1 MTEIRGLPAA
11 LVTALV
17 LCAGPAQAQL
27 VDPLGA
33 RPKPNLIALF
43 DTSVTMGIT
52 SDCRNCHQTNPRAT
66 SRLDEAKVEIQ
77 RVLPIFKDLFNFGGV
92 QYQGCGYAQVAKWV
106 LPDAAHPHDNLRR
119 LQDLIADARAC
130 NTKEQ
135 TWKGGALGNCLTPN
149 CLNDGGIL
157 VGIADR
163 TLIVPGLSFPTL
175 PTTTATVCDQ
185 PAKLGAPLD
194 VVAVA
199 AANLLGL
206 SWPRWDASTLDAAT
220 ADSTLCEVLEHG
232 LKGLRDDLATCL
244 KHPNKMWDLD
254 AFLAPGRASW
264 CDAAALA
271 ATGCGAGSAF
281 ERTCVCDDSDPGCFS
296 GARPNSECGIPLS
309 WKARQQVGVCSAYA
323 DTWEG
328 KDVLGSFFSA
338 QPDNVKNGKCRENV
352 SVFFTDGAFG
362 DNAGV
367 AAEAS
372 QARVTTYS
380 SPVTGDSNM
389 FLMHVSNYFEA
400 SADQMA
406 AAFGNP
412 RYSATNELQILDS
425 FSRIVNRVYHGD
437 YSSANL
443 TVDAFETR
451 AVFHLFKVP
460 TGPGDGGE
468 RYLGRPSRLAVFPID
483 ASGAIGGAPIFE
495 TDWASR
501 VSWPPLNGLVDGF
514 LCAATAPA
522 PGAPVTGPG
531 TGCSLSA
538 DELKAFGP
546 LGTFRNGL
554 ARDQTV
560 TVDGQTRRWGFMLG
574 GTMTQP
580 VIVDAPR
587 EVPAGSTL
595 DLSWQ
600 IFLNSPVVKNRPRV
614 IYVLSDGYLHAIH
627 GGVRIEGT
635 PTISIDG
642 VRTKLRYNYDDD
654 PATTPSGKELFRYF
668 LKSYETT
675 PDWELND
682 VIPRPVTTGQ
692 IVVKEMHLS
701 KVGPPLSRH
710 GTILALAQ
718 GKDGR
723 AFATLNVT
731 NPAAPR
737 LLAEWVLPVGS
748 AASNEPMMY
757 QFPPTA
763 GEPLPVVVV
772 TGGLGGASTLYAFDI
787 RDGSLHS
794 SIALP
799 AGGSYWA
806 EPVCLD
812 ASGAGAI
819 TQCYVVSSNGLL
831 VRVMVDAGGSFDS
844 ASVIFDA
851 SGGRRVFSTRPA
863 VYFSAEGAVSVVFAS
878 GLSTDLLATDSA
890 ENALFKVIDDQ
901 RGAGPTAAKN
911 RGVCRVGGAPTDG
924 KIDLGSERVVSPPI
938 ISKGVLMFTTYR
950 GGSDACTSGSA
961 KLYAMNYQSCADA
974 FDPSG
979 MSAPAPIALGDGI
992 PASPVLLRQKSV
1004 ILAHTSDIKPAT
1016 LGRPAPL
1023 VVSGVQSRGGNRTP
1037 FRPLY
1042 WRPTVDGR

>member
-1 MTEIRGLPAA
+1 MKGLTAA
-11 LVTALV
+11 LGMALV
-17 LCAGPAQAQL
+17 LSSGPVEAQL
-27 VDPLGA
+27 ADPLGA

-52 SDCRNCHQTNPRAT
+52 SDCRNCHQKDASVT
-66 SRLDEAKVEIQ
+66 SRLQEAKVEIQ
-77 RVLPIFKDLFNFGGV
+77 HVLPIFKDLFNFGGV
-92 QYQGCGYAQVAKWV
+92 QYQGCGYAHVAKWA
-106 LPDAAHPHDNLRR
+106 LPDADHPHESLKQ
-119 LQDLIADARAC
+119 LQDLIAAAWEC

-135 TWKGGALGNCLTPN
+135 TWKGGALGNCLTPD
-149 CLNDGGIL
+149 CLNDGGVL
-157 VGIADR
+157 AGIADR
-163 TLIVPGLSFPTL
+163 TLIVPGLSFPAL
-175 PTTTATVCDQ
+175 PVTTATVCDQ

-206 SWPRWDASTLDAAT
+206 SWPRWDASTLDPAT
-220 ADSTLCEVLEHG
+220 ADATLCEVLEHG
-232 LKGLRDDLATCL
+232 LKGLRDDLATCM

-254 AFLAPGRASW
+254 SFLAPGRASW
-264 CDAAALA
+264 CDAATLA

-328 KDVLGSFFSA
+328 KDVLGKFFSD

-372 QARVTTYS
+372 VARTTTYG

-406 AAFGNP
+406 AALGNP
-412 RYSATNELQILDS
+412 RYSATNELEILDS
-425 FSRIVNRVYHGD
+425 FARIVNRVYHGD

-443 TVDAFETR
+443 TVDTFETR

-460 TGPGDGGE
+460 TGPGNGGE

-483 ASGAIGGAPIFE
+483 GSGAIGGAPIFE

-501 VSWPPLNGLVDGF
+501 VTWPPLNGVIDGL
-514 LCAATAPA
+514 LCAGAAPT

-531 TGCSLSA
+531 TGCVLSA
-538 DELKAFGP
+538 DELKTFGP

-554 ARDQTV
+554 DRDQNV
-560 TVDGQTRRWGFMLG
+560 VVDGAARRWGFMLG

-600 IFLNSPVVKNRPRV
+600 MFLNAPVVKNRPRV

-627 GGVRIEGT
+627 GGVRVDGA
-635 PTISIDG
+635 PTIAVDG
-642 VRTKLRYNYDDD
+642 LRTKLRYTYDDD
-654 PATTPSGKELFRYF
+654 PATTPAGKELFRYF

-675 PDWELND
+675 PDWALND
-682 VIPRPVTTGQ
+682 VVPRPVTTGQ

-718 GKDGR
+718 GREGR

-757 QFPPTA
+757 QFPPDA
-763 GEPLPVVVV
+763 GDPRPVVVV
-772 TGGLGGASTLYAFDI
+772 TGGLGGASTLYAFDV
-787 RDGSLHS
+787 RDGSLFS
-794 SIALP
+794 SIPLP

-812 ASGAGAI
+812 ASGAGTI
-819 TQCYVVSSNGLL
+819 TQCYVVSKSGLL
-831 VRVMVDAGGSFDS
+831 VRVIVGPGGAFDS

-851 SGGRRVFSTRPA
+851 SGAGRVFSTRPA
-863 VYFSAEGAVSVVFAS
+863 VYFSAEGAVSVVFGS

-890 ENALFKVIDDQ
+890 ENALFKVLDDQ
-901 RGAGPTAAKN
+901 RGAGPGVVTN
-911 RGVCRVGGAPTDG
+911 HGVCRIGGAMADG
-924 KIDLGSERVVSPPI
+924 RIDLGTERIVSPPI

-974 FDPSG
+974 FDASG
-979 MSAPAPIALGDGI
+979 LSAPTPVALGDGI

-1004 ILAHTSDIKPAT
+1004 ILAHTSDIKAGAS
-1016 LGRPAPL
+1016 GRPAPA
-1023 VVSGVQSRGGNRTP
+1023 VIAGVQSRGGDRTP
-1037 FRPLY
+1037 FRPLF
-1042 WRPTVDGR
+1042 WRPATNAR